1 MQHFNKIVNYIY
13 QQYYESMAVKRLLNI
28 ERNSHGPTSDAICSM
43 KLYPWEERMHN
54 FRL

>member
-28 ERNSHGPTSDAICSM
+28 ERNSHGPTSDANETVSVAGTDA
-43 KLYPWEERMHN
+43 
-54 FRL
+54 